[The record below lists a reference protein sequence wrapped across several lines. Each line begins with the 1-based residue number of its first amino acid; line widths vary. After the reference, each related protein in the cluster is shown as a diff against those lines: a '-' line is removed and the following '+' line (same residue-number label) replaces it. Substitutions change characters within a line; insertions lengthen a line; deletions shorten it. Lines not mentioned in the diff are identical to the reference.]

1 MNGLN
6 VYLFE
11 IDDDKVCIDTCFEC
25 DVLWVQVSIEFLK
38 KKDEQSYKSSKSN
51 QSINVLGIRQSK
63 SMAVESEKKKK
74 KKKSDTN

>member
-25 DVLWVQVSIEFLK
+25 DVLWV
-38 KKDEQSYKSSKSN
+38 
-51 QSINVLGIRQSK
+51 
-63 SMAVESEKKKK
+63 
-74 KKKSDTN
+74 